1 MQCRV
6 NVPFCSSVQ
15 GFFFLAWIWMDQEVH
30 RSAVLLVSLGES
42 NGRSAGD
49 SDGVTAGR
57 AVSGEGTDTAITPR
71 RPKETVPMFSL
82 KCHEKTRD

>member
-1 MQCRV
+1 MQYRV

-15 GFFFLAWIWMDQEVH
+15 GFFFPAWIWTGREVH

-57 AVSGEGTDTAITPR
+57 ARGSP
-71 RPKETVPMFSL
+71 
-82 KCHEKTRD
+82 EKALTQL